1 MRAEGN
7 GAVVCSAENLTK
19 SFGGRR
25 GYALGPVSFTVHAG
39 EIVGLRGE
47 NGAGKSTLLSL
58 LAGIQKPDSG
68 TVRYASRE
76 NGAVAYV
83 PQELSLYEALSGN
96 ANLKFYGLAAG
107 LPFRAIRVRRRWLLK
122 ELGLSDKARVKVSA
136 YSGGMKRRL
145 HLASA
150 LMVTPSLLL
159 LDEPTVGADTQS
171 VENILH
177 LISHLKTLQCG
188 VVLVTHSDAE
198 LQSVSDRIITLQN
211 GKIV

>member
-1 MRAEGN
+1 M
-7 GAVVCSAENLTK
+7 SAEERGAAVCIARDLTK
-19 SFGGRR
+19 HFGGRK
-25 GYALGPVSFTVHAG
+25 GYTLGPVSLTVHAG

-58 LAGIQKPDSG
+58 LAGIAKPDGGSIQ
-68 TVRYASRE
+68 YASE
-76 NGAVAYV
+76 EKGAVAYV

-107 LPFRAIRVRRRWLLK
+107 LPFRAVRVRRKWLLK

-171 VENILH
+171 VETILR
-177 LISHLKTLQCG
+177 LLTHLKTLHCG
-188 VVLVTHSDAE
+188 IVLVTHSDTE
-198 LQSVSDRIITLQN
+198 LANVSDRIITLQD